1 LSTTAAA
8 TGNVST
14 KTMFPQEIAG
24 RSVESR
30 ITVATTRPVGPN
42 VVALFSHRDRC
53 GIWPLVG
60 IGEPTKSP

>member
-1 LSTTAAA
+1 
-8 TGNVST
+8 
-14 KTMFPQEIAG
+14 MFPQEIAG
-24 RSVESR
+24 RNVETR